1 MDTAF
6 LEFTGGID
14 SHGQPE
20 PLREIGIPV
29 QISRQVGKDVVDD
42 FVPVTIRPSTKPDD
56 EIPGRIVPDTRV
68 VATKSP
74 GVLEHL
80 LARGDFQ
87 LVDPPSTKRATGQ
100 TADHR
105 ASRRNPKRTEE

>member
-29 QISRQVGKDVVDD
+29 QISRQVGSDVVDD
-42 FVPVTIRPSTKPDD
+42 FVPVTIRPSAKADD

-80 LARGDFQ
+80 LQRGDFQ
-87 LVDPPSTKRATGQ
+87 LVDPPTKKAASQ